1 VARIFI
7 YVKTDIFTSLLTVIT
22 DIIVSVA

>member
-1 VARIFI
+1 VARILVD
-7 YVKTDIFTSLLTVIT
+7 VKTDIFTSLLTVRT